1 MSQFETFIA
10 SMEQY
15 KNSEGTY
22 DISIDKFREF
32 MTKGVTFKRPQSGY
46 FLWLN
51 KERQGI
57 REKYFSDYESIS
69 EWDSDTLKKYYTDKE
84 LGAPKKEGKPKI
96 VALVTTKAGILWKGM
111 TVEEKEPYME
121 KAKMLKEEYSK
132 IKSISDKMEKSKTET
147 KTDTKTKTKTKAKTK
162 ANTKAKTKQS
172 AYKEV
177 VEDNGEEVV
186 EDNVEDGEDDN
197 VDVEEYEYKDKTY
210 YYDEKNNVF
219 YDPET
224 SKKVA
229 KLVDGVF
236 TFD

>member
-69 EWDSDTLKKYYTDKE
+69 EWDSDTLNKYYTDKE
-84 LGAPKKEGKPKI
+84 LGTPKREGKPKI

-162 ANTKAKTKQS
+162 QS

-177 VEDNGEEVV
+177 VEDN
-186 EDNVEDGEDDN
+186 DNDNDEDGEDDN